1 MANRAPIYT
10 RYSDNILRGAT
21 ASVASGTPVAAP
33 YTVAAS
39 IDDNPASL
47 VKFTSVSCAI
57 DYDCATAKNG
67 AVAAL
72 IHHNLAAG
80 TSCVLTRG
88 ATQGAST
95 FTATFTIPA
104 WIGGT
109 GAQRWPVNPWLDL
122 SILPNY
128 GSYRWSR
135 LTITSNDQ
143 NVQFGELVIGSALR
157 RMDPDLQFGP
167 SSTDTHKTIV
177 NTSYFDVK
185 TKTTLNNPVW
195 KRSGTHIM
203 SPTLTVAMREHWY
216 DAAGQALPW
225 LLVPDGTVN
234 DARLV
239 TWADDARVVSEP
251 EHRYDTSQFSV
262 EEVARGVR
270 PGT

>member
-1 MANRAPIYT
+1 MANRSAIYT
-10 RYSDNILRGAT
+10 RYSENILRGAT

-47 VKFTSVSCAI
+47 VKFTSTSCAI

-67 AVAAL
+67 AVASL

-88 ATQGAST
+88 ATQGAT
-95 FTATFTIPA
+95 AQTATFVIPA
-104 WIGGT
+104 WIGGV

-122 SILPNY
+122 TVLAGY
-128 GSYRWSR
+128 GSYRWTR

-143 NVQFGELVIGSALR
+143 NVQFGELVIYSALR
-157 RMDPDLQFGP
+157 RVDLQLNP
-167 SSTDTHKTIV
+167 SYSDTMKTIV

-185 TKTTLNNPVW
+185 TKTPLN
-195 KRSGTHIM
+195 
-203 SPTLTVAMREHWY
+203 SPIYRRTGINVLSASEAIDMREHFY
-216 DAAGQALPW
+216 DAAGSALPW
-225 LLVPDGTVN
+225 LFVEDGTVN
-234 DARLV
+234 DAHLV
-239 TWADDARVVSEP
+239 TYAEDARSATQP
-251 EHRYDTSQFSV
+251 EHGHPTVQFSV
-262 EEVARGVR
+262 EEVARGLR